1 MTLEFARP
9 WALLLLALLP
19 LYVVLLRR
27 TPRGGLVL
35 GRADALG
42 GLQVARWRA
51 WIPQILRGLVWVVL
65 VLALAGPRRP
75 SVLTDTRAEG
85 IGIMIAMDISSSM
98 LAEDFRPANRL
109 EVAKRTTMRFIQ
121 GRKNDRIGLVAFAG
135 EALTQVPVTLD
146 YDLLFSA
153 LGNLRP
159 GLLED
164 GTAIGMGLATAAS
177 RLRATPGP
185 SRVVILLSD
194 GENNRGEIAPLDAAR
209 AAAAYDIRVF
219 TIGVGSAGMARVPIA
234 RGPTGLVYGML
245 PVSIDEPLLT
255 EIARITGGRYYRATD
270 AQALSQIFAE
280 IDRLVRTPVEVQR
293 YVEYAEYHLP
303 LILLGAALLVAEWLV
318 RGSRWSRVP

>member
-1 MTLEFARP
+1 MLEFARP
-9 WALLLLALLP
+9 WALLLLLFLP
-19 LYVVLLRR
+19 LYAYWLRR
-27 TPRGGLVL
+27 GTRAGLVF
-35 GRADALG
+35 GRADALR
-42 GLQVARWRA
+42 GLHASGLRR
-51 WIPQILRGLVWVVL
+51 WIPEFLRAAVWACLVI
-65 VLALAGPRRP
+65 ALAGPRRP
-75 SVLTDTRAEG
+75 SVVTDDRAEG

-146 YDLLFSA
+146 YDILFDA
-153 LGNLRP
+153 LRVMRP

-164 GTAIGMGLATAAS
+164 GTAIGQGLATAAS

-194 GENNRGEIAPLDAAR
+194 GENNRGEIDPRDAAR
-209 AAAAYDIRVF
+209 AAATLGIRVF
-219 TIGVGSAGMARVPIA
+219 TIGVGSTGVARVPIA

-245 PVSIDEPLLT
+245 PVALDEALLT
-255 EIARITGGRYYRATD
+255 EIARTTGGRYYRATD
-270 AQALSQIFAE
+270 AEALSRIFAE
-280 IDRLVRTPVEVQR
+280 IDRLVRTPVDVRR

-303 LILLGAALLVAEWLV
+303 LILLGAALLIGEWLI
-318 RGSRWSRVP
+318 RGSRWARVP

>member
-1 MTLEFARP
+1 MLEFARP

-19 LYVVLLRR
+19 AYALMLRR
-27 TPRGGLVL
+27 TPRSGLVL

-42 GLQVARWRA
+42 GLRLPAWRA
-51 WIPQILRGLVWVVL
+51 WVPQILRGLVWTTL
-65 VLALAGPRRP
+65 VLAFAGPRRP
-75 SVLTDTRAEG
+75 SVLADTRAEG
-85 IGIMIAMDISSSM
+85 IGIVIAMDISSSM

-146 YDLLFSA
+146 YDLLFNA
-153 LGNLRP
+153 LGTLGP

-194 GENNRGEIAPLDAAR
+194 GENNRGEIDPRAAAR
-209 AAAAYDIRVF
+209 AAAAYGIRVF
-219 TIGVGSAGMARVPIA
+219 TIGVGSVGVARVPVA

-245 PVSIDEPLLT
+245 PVTIDEPLLR
-255 EIARITGGRYYRATD
+255 EIAQVTGGRYYRATD
-270 AQALSQIFAE
+270 AQALSQIFGE
-280 IDRLVRTPVEVQR
+280 IDRLVRTPVDVRR

-318 RGSRWSRVP
+318 RGSRWARVP